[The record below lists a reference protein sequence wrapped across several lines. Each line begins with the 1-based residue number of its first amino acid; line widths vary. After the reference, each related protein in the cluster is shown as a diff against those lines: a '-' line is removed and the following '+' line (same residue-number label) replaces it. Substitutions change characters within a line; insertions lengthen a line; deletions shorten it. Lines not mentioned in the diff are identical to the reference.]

1 MKLPDRRACYMCI
14 SRSSTSLSDDGSLPP
29 GPLHCLYSIC
39 TPPLALLLL
48 LLHLQH
54 CLRKPLCKL
63 LILPLILD
71 ATSHL
76 LVIDFLVP
84 LSQLF

>member
-29 GPLHCLYSIC
+29 GPLHYLYSIC
-39 TPPLALLLL
+39 TPPLVLLLL
-48 LLHLQH
+48 LLPLQH
-54 CLRKPLCKL
+54 CLRKPLRKL
-63 LILPLILD
+63 LVLRLVLD
-71 ATSHL
+71 ATFHL